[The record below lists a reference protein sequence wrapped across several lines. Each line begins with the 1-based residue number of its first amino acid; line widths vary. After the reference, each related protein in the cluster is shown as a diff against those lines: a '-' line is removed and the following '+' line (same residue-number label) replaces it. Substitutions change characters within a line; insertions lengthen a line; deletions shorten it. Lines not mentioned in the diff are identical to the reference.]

1 MGKLEERLS
10 QPVSA
15 LRERYLKS
23 ASPLPGGF
31 LEALEAD
38 PRRGARTLAA
48 GLRARIEAENAE
60 RARLNRLMKFETAL
74 WRSGV
79 EHIAGVD
86 EAGVGPMA
94 GPLVAGAVIL
104 PQGCVLPDLDD
115 SKKLDAGRRGVLAHR
130 IREDALAWSI
140 GIVEI
145 EEIDELNVYRAGL
158 LAMKRAVDGL
168 SIEPDHLLVDARTIP
183 GCPMPQQGIIRG
195 DGLSAS
201 IAAASILAKTTRDA
215 IMIEYDLKY
224 PGYGFA
230 AHKGYATAAHFR
242 ALHKLGVT
250 PIHRRSYRPVR
261 EALGLEPVQTSLFEP
276 ASEAMEAIGK

>member
-1 MGKLEERLS
+1 MVKIEEISS

-15 LRERYLKS
+15 LRERYLKGNS
-23 ASPLPGGF
+23 KLPEGF

-48 GLRARIEAENAE
+48 CLRSRIEAERAE
-60 RARLNRLMKFETAL
+60 GTRLNRLMKFESDL
-74 WRSGV
+74 WGRGV
-79 EHIAGVD
+79 EFIAGVD

-104 PQGCVLPDLDD
+104 PRGYRLKDLDD
-115 SKKLDAGRRGVLAHR
+115 SKKLDAGRRGTLARR
-130 IREDALAWSI
+130 IREDALAWST
-140 GIVEI
+140 GIVEVDEI
-145 EEIDELNVYRAGL
+145 EDLNVYRAGL
-158 LAMKRAVDGL
+158 LAMKRAIDSL
-168 SIEPDHLLVDARTIP
+168 SIAPDHLLVDARTIP
-183 GCPMPQQGIIRG
+183 GCSMPQMGIIRG
-195 DGLSAS
+195 DSLSAS

-242 ALHKLGVT
+242 ALQKLGVT
-250 PIHRRSYRPVR
+250 PIHRRGYRPVR
-261 EALGLEPVQTSLFEP
+261 EALGLEAVQTSLFEP
-276 ASEAMEAIGK
+276 APEAMEAIRK